1 MSERIESHDAIRF
14 CKYCRSDRIAKQGTR
29 RNKSGIVQRHKC
41 LACKKTFSANFGFRY
56 RQFDPAIVSEAIH
69 PYYSGM
75 SSYAVAGLFEA
86 RGVDVDDSTI
96 RRWVERYSRIAALYT
111 DSITPDVGKWYRA
124 DEVWVKVDGKQHYLF
139 ASMDDDTRYWIASD
153 LADNKFHHNADDLL
167 RASKAH
173 TGKSPT
179 VFITDKLAAYQK
191 ASRKVFGNGTYHKA
205 DAGIRSK
212 RIGPS
217 GKPTGANYH
226 PSNNKMERL
235 NGTIRDR
242 EKTFRGLRGVKTAV
256 FKGMKVHYNHV
267 RKHDSIKKTQ
277 AEAAGISTEGR
288 NKWKT
293 LIQNSSLYLI
303 ATESEGLSVR
313 LYV

>member
-1 MSERIESHDAIRF
+1 MSERIESHDAITF
-14 CKYCRSDRIAKQGTR
+14 CKYCRSGDVVR
-29 RNKSGIVQRHKC
+29 RGVRKNKSGMVQLYKC
-41 LACKKTFSANFGFRY
+41 NACRRAFSGNFGFRY
-56 RQFDPAIVSEAIH
+56 RRYSPEIVSEALH
-69 PYYSGM
+69 LYFSGM
-75 SSYAVAGLFEA
+75 SSYAVADVLEA
-86 RGVDVDDSTI
+86 RGIDVTSSAV
-96 RRWVERYSRIAALYT
+96 RKWVERYSKIAALYT

-124 DEVWVKVDGKQHYLF
+124 DEVWVKVDGRQCYLF

-173 TGKSPT
+173 TGKAPT
-179 VFITDKLAAYQK
+179 VFITDKLPAYLK

-242 EKTFRGLRGVKTAV
+242 EKTFRGLKCMTTAV
-256 FKGMKVHYNHV
+256 FDGMKVHYNHV
-267 RKHDSIKKTQ
+267 RKHDSIRKTP

-293 LIQNSSLYLI
+293 LIQNSSLHLI
-303 ATESEGLSVR
+303 ATDQRV
-313 LYV
+313 